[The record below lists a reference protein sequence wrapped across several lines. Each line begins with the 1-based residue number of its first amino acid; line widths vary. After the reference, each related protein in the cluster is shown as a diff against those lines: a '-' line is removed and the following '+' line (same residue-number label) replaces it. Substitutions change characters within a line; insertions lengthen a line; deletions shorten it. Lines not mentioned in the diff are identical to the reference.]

1 MPVTN
6 LIRFTERC
14 LVVRDDD
21 GNGHRRYSAVYEAGD
36 CVELPESSC
45 QRFIRRGK
53 AVRVETLP
61 TAPPPVKTVAPGEIV
76 PPPPEDLGD
85 ARETVAGF
93 DVEIETAVESSGAGV
108 AGEEESDAEPE
119 PVGDSDAVDG
129 SHRRP
134 RGRRTQPDP

>member
-6 LIRFTERC
+6 LIQFTERC

-53 AVRVETLP
+53 AVRVET
-61 TAPPPVKTVAPGEIV
+61 PPPVETVAPVEIV
-76 PPPPEDLGD
+76 PPPFEDLGD
-85 ARETVAGF
+85 ARETVAGAV
-93 DVEIETAVESSGAGV
+93 DTAVEPSGAGV

-119 PVGDSDAVDG
+119 PVGDSDPVDG
-129 SHRRP
+129 GYRRP
-134 RGRRTQPDP
+134 RGRRTQPGP